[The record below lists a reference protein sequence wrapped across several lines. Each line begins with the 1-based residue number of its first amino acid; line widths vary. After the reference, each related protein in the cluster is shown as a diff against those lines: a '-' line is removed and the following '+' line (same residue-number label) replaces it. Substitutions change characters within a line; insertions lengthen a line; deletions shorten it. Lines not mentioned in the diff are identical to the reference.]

1 MTSTSPTRGAGP
13 SPRALVRRELA
24 RALVDLGLA
33 PLRALD
39 FVVQRRALL
48 AELRALLDEPARID
62 SAQPPRALPNRP
74 LQVFLSCAEA
84 SGEIH
89 ALNFVR
95 AFESACAAG
104 GAPRPVWFGLG
115 GQRSREAGVELIEDL
130 VARAT
135 MGFDGVARA
144 LPFYLSVLERSAAQ
158 IRERRPDVVVLID
171 SPALHA
177 PLGRIARR
185 CGARVVHFVT
195 PQHWAW
201 APWRSASYSLAV
213 DRALSILPFEPAWF
227 ARRGLRVTHVGH
239 PLLDQLPPRPPA
251 RDDGPP
257 RLVLLPGSRTRVIEL
272 NLPWML
278 AAAAVLRQRRPEIE
292 VVVAH
297 GDERRR
303 HELAEAIAGAR
314 ASDWARIEIG
324 DLHRTLGD
332 ARAALSV
339 SGTVL
344 LDLLHLRL
352 PSVCIYRIASLR
364 DVALRRW
371 MFSSPYF
378 ASVNLLA
385 GREVYPEHFFRGRGP
400 LEAVCDEL
408 EARLF
413 DAPTRR
419 AARQGMEI
427 AAARLGPPGAC
438 ARAAAVALELAVS
451 ARP

>member
-1 MTSTSPTRGAGP
+1 M
-13 SPRALVRRELA
+13 
-24 RALVDLGLA
+24 DLGLA
-33 PLRALD
+33 PLRTLD

-48 AELRALLDEPARID
+48 AELQALLDEPAPID
-62 SAQPPRALPNRP
+62 QPQPPAELPNRP
-74 LQVFLSCAEA
+74 LTVFLSCAEA

-89 ALNFVR
+89 AVNFMR
-95 AFESACAAG
+95 AFESACAAR
-104 GAPRPVWFGLG
+104 GAPRPIWSGLG
-115 GQRSREAGVELIEDL
+115 GQRTREAGVELLEDL

-135 MGFDGVARA
+135 MGFDGIARA
-144 LPFYLSVLERSAAQ
+144 LPFYLDVLERSADQ

-185 CGARVVHFVT
+185 CGARVLHFVT

-201 APWRSASYSLAV
+201 APWRSQSYSQAV

-227 ARRGLRVTHVGH
+227 ARRGVRVTHVGH
-239 PLLDQLPPRPPA
+239 PLLDQLPPLPAA

-257 RLVLLPGSRTRVIEL
+257 RLVLLPGSRSRVIEI

-278 AAAAVLRQRRPEIE
+278 AAAARLRERRSEVE
-292 VVVAH
+292 VVIAH

-303 HELAEAIAGAR
+303 HELAECVAGAR

-324 DLHRTLGD
+324 DLHCTLGG

-344 LDLLHLRL
+344 LDLLHRRL

-371 MFSSPYF
+371 MFSAPYF

-385 GREVYPEHFFRGRGP
+385 GREVFPEHFFRGRGP
-400 LEAVCDEL
+400 LETVCDEL
-408 EARLF
+408 EARMF
-413 DAPTRR
+413 DADTRR
-419 AARQGMEI
+419 ATRLGMER

-438 ARAAAVALELAVS
+438 SRAAAVALELALS

>member
-1 MTSTSPTRGAGP
+1 M
-13 SPRALVRRELA
+13 RREFA
-24 RALVDLGLA
+24 RALLDLGLA

-39 FVVQRRALL
+39 FMVQRRALL
-48 AELRALLDEPARID
+48 EELRALLDEPARVEEPR
-62 SAQPPRALPNRP
+62 PPRELPQRP
-74 LQVFLSCAEA
+74 LEVFLSCAEA

-95 AFESACAAG
+95 AFEAACAER

-115 GQRSREAGVELIEDL
+115 GERTRDAGVELIEDL
-130 VARAT
+130 VSRAT

-144 LPFYLSVLERSAAQ
+144 LPFYLGVLERCAAR

-185 CGARVVHFVT
+185 YGARVVHFVT

-201 APWRSASYSLAV
+201 APWRSQSYSHAV

-227 ARRGLRVTHVGH
+227 ARRGVSVTHVGH
-239 PLLDQLPPRPPA
+239 PLLDQLPPMPAA
-251 RDDGPP
+251 RDDGPA
-257 RLVLLPGSRTRVIEL
+257 RLVLLPGSRSRVIEL

-278 AAAAVLRQRRPEIE
+278 RAAAQLRERRPELE
-292 VVVAH
+292 VLVAH

-303 HELAEAIAGAR
+303 HELAERIAGAR
-314 ASDWARIEIG
+314 ASDWARVEIG
-324 DLHRTLGD
+324 SLHRTLAG

-352 PSVCIYRIASLR
+352 PSVCIYRVASRRDIAMQ
-364 DVALRRW
+364 RW
-371 MFSSPYF
+371 LLSTPYF

-385 GREVYPEHFFRGRGP
+385 GREVFPEHCFRGRGP
-400 LEAVCDEL
+400 LEQVCDEL
-408 EARLF
+408 EARMF
-413 DAPTRR
+413 DAETRR
-419 AARQGMEI
+419 TTRLGMER